1 MLILPRTLWIAEEKE
16 LVHEIAGL
24 GELRQ
29 PWLVDKTFFLAFDM
43 FHSSS
48 PIILHFSFFHFPFS
62 ISVCHHF
69 PSSGLGELRQPWS
82 VLFYLYPV
90 ESTSTFFSFIFT
102 NIHFVWQALES
113 NEVVR
118 EPSQLDKHL
127 LCGPRKPRQLQ
138 RYDKDDDDYEDW
150 LEWPC
155 WWKKG
160 WRWCWRFGAYDINS
174 SFS

>member
-1 MLILPRTLWIAEEKE
+1 MLTQCLQNVNTMLILPRTLWIAEEKE

-48 PIILHFSFFHFPFS
+48 PIILHFPCFPFS

-90 ESTSTFFSFIFT
+90 ESTSTFFFFH
-102 NIHFVWQALES
+102 IHQYTCCLTGTRV
-113 NEVVR
+113 
-118 EPSQLDKHL
+118 K
-127 LCGPRKPRQLQ
+127 
-138 RYDKDDDDYEDW
+138 
-150 LEWPC
+150 
-155 WWKKG
+155 
-160 WRWCWRFGAYDINS
+160 
-174 SFS
+174 